1 MNKLIKVIAS
11 LTIASSIAGITTVSV
26 SHLTETIAKASSISP
41 AKVKKG
47 NSAIKKSLKEDQDFY
62 NGGDERYEWASYV
75 KSIKINENKQLTVQ
89 MKAQAL
95 SMLNKEQREK
105 VGIKAEKLA
114 TSSLMI
120 EDIIKPEDTTNGL
133 FTSLWSGNRAIGQSR
148 LGDYYKFKMHE

>member
-1 MNKLIKVIAS
+1 MNKLIKTLAIAS
-11 LTIASSIAGITTVSV
+11 VALIAGATTITSYSEVNVS
-26 SHLTETIAKASSISP
+26 ASSISTS
-41 AKVKKG
+41 KVAKG
-47 NSAIKKSLKEDQDFY
+47 NKAIKESLKEDQDFY
-62 NGGDERYEWASYV
+62 NEGDNRYEWASYV
-75 KSIKINENKQLTVQ
+75 KSIKINEKKQLTVQ

-95 SMLNKEQREK
+95 SMLTTEQREK

-148 LGDYYKFKMHE
+148 FGDYYKFKMHE